1 MSSHSVNSTLGPAQQ
16 VLNTTELLENI
27 LSFLPMPHVLGKSRV
42 SRKWKA
48 VIDNSPAL
56 QDKLFLRYKDSQA
69 EVLRCDHLFLNF
81 RGWPREWTEDLGYEK
96 VDLLFSLAFMPV
108 YTTPIELNPI
118 LGWEN
123 QAKLHITHEVAVAP
137 PELYHPSPAGF
148 KAILGKYSTAYV
160 RHRFGQ
166 SWQREQCN
174 SSWCRMYL
182 TKPPI
187 TDIVIHV
194 PTIVGAESSSLHQVE
209 HIKINIQSWHGVTL
223 GLLCD
228 KVEDMLKEVQMRDG
242 GHSSQKKNDGSFKED
257 DFVRGWNEK
266 QRVMFLVQPKKDAVD
281 PGSQ

>member
-69 EVLRCDHLFLNF
+69 EVLRCDHLF
-81 RGWPREWTEDLGYEK
+81 
-96 VDLLFSLAFMPV
+96 
-108 YTTPIELNPI
+108 TTPIELNPL

-123 QAKLHITHEVAVAP
+123 QAKLHVTHEIVVAHP
-137 PELYHPSPAGF
+137 KPFHPSLAGL
-148 KAILGKYSTAYV
+148 KVVLGKFNTAYI

-166 SWQREQCN
+166 SWQREQYD
-174 SSWCRMYL
+174 SSWCKMYL
-182 TKPPI
+182 TKPPV

-194 PTIVGAESSSLHQVE
+194 PTIVGSGFPTWPPSE
-209 HIKINIQSWHGVTL
+209 HIRVDIHSEHGVTL
-223 GLLCD
+223 GLLRD
-228 KVEDMLKEVQMRDG
+228 NVEDTLKDVRVRDARHLSQKRKDGPLKE
-242 GHSSQKKNDGSFKED
+242 K
-257 DFVRGWNEK
+257 DFVIGWG
-266 QRVMFLVQPKKDAVD
+266 KKEQSHVSGPA
-281 PGSQ
+281 